1 MEHFRPVRGLGLAAS
16 VLIGLTALGNVAEAA
31 VGWFTWSTAGD
42 LWAGTATPADLR
54 NADVANVLVDW
65 PLTLLTLVTIGVFLT
80 WLYNARINAERL
92 SPEAEH
98 RHSRVWVW
106 LGWLVPV
113 VNLWYPKQVVED
125 IWQAG
130 SPPSRTISKWWTA
143 YLLMWLFDFA
153 YVRFYVNGRLTMD
166 SFLIAATFSTISA
179 VVGILAA
186 VLAVRIV
193 RQISDFQST
202 PVPSSSD

>member
-1 MEHFRPVRGLGLAAS
+1 
-16 VLIGLTALGNVAEAA
+16 
-31 VGWFTWSTAGD
+31 
-42 LWAGTATPADLR
+42 
-54 NADVANVLVDW
+54 
-65 PLTLLTLVTIGVFLT
+65 
-80 WLYNARINAERL
+80 
-92 SPEAEH
+92 
-98 RHSRVWVW
+98 
-106 LGWLVPV
+106 LVPV

-125 IWQAG
+125 IWRTAA
-130 SPPSRTISKWWTA
+130 PPSRTISKWWTA
-143 YLLMWLFDFA
+143 YLLMWIFDFA

-179 VVGILAA
+179 AAGLLAA

>member
-31 VGWFTWSTAGD
+31 VDWFTWSTAGD

-54 NADVANVLVDW
+54 AVGIANVLIDW
-65 PLTLLTLVTIGVFLT
+65 PLTLLTLVTIGVFIT
-80 WLYNARINAERL
+80 WVYNARINAESL
-92 SPEAEH
+92 NPEIQH

-113 VNLWYPKQVVED
+113 VNLWYPKQVAED
-125 IWQAG
+125 IWRTVG
-130 SPPSRTISKWWTA
+130 PPSRTISKWWTA
-143 YLLMWLFDFA
+143 YLLMWIFDFA

-179 VVGILAA
+179 AVGILAA